1 MLGRSAVSAILT
13 LLAHAFHS
21 SLAPARQGFS
31 LRSAQEDFTEWKMT
45 LMQVGLDDKYRVDAK
60 RIYLSG
66 VQALARLPMLQRERD
81 RAAGLNTAG
90 FISGYR
96 GSPLGMY
103 DHTLWRAKSFLQAHD
118 IAFVPGLNEDLAATA
133 VWGSQQVGLFPGARV
148 DGVFG
153 IWYGKGPGVDRSV
166 DALKHANSAGTSQH
180 GGVLALAGDDH
191 GCQSSTLAHQ
201 SEQVFAAALIPIINP
216 ATLQD
221 YLDLGIYGFALSR
234 YSGCWVGF
242 KAIGETVESSASIYS
257 DHARV
262 EIVLPTDFEMPP
274 GGLNIRWPDPPLEAE
289 KRLFGPKM
297 AAIGAFARANKLDRI
312 VLDGKPARLG
322 IIATGKAYLDLRQ
335 ALADLGISDRDAEA
349 LGLRIYKVAL
359 TWPLEEHGAKRFAE
373 GLQDVLVVEEKRGF
387 IEDQLKRILY
397 NVDAWKRP
405 SVVGKLDEDG
415 APLLPSEGE
424 LTPTIVASAL
434 VARLRR
440 LGHQS
445 PALEQRLA
453 RLEAFERPAEGHAPI
468 SLQRTPYFCSG
479 CPHNTSTKL
488 PEGSRAMAGIGCHGM
503 ALYVPARRTATITH
517 MGAEGANWIGQ
528 APFTSEQHIF
538 QNLGDGTYTH
548 SGLLALRAAAAS
560 GVNITYKILY
570 NDAVAMTG
578 GQPAEGSFTVAQ
590 IAHQVWAE
598 GTKRLAVVSD
608 DPGKYPKNYFPA
620 GVTVHH
626 RREMDQV
633 QRQLRDIKG
642 LTALIYDQTC
652 AAEKRRRRKRG
663 LYPDPP
669 KRVFINDLVCE
680 GCGDCSQTSNC
691 VSVQPLETEFGRKRQ
706 IDQSN
711 CNKDYS
717 CVDGFCPSFVTVHG
731 GKPKRLENTAVDSG
745 QLFADLP
752 LPTLPQLDVPYN
764 ILVTGIGG
772 TGVITIGALLGMAA
786 HLDGRG
792 CSALDFTGLAQKNG
806 AVMSHV
812 RIAAKPEDIASVRIT
827 SGGADLILGC
837 DIVVAA
843 SETALNRV
851 DRGATRAFV
860 NADLQPTAS
869 FVQNPDLDFEMG
881 AMQTTLRDAIGERNL
896 EIIDATAIAAT
907 LMGDSIATNS
917 FMLGFA
923 FQKGAVPL
931 SLEALLRAIE
941 INGAAIEMN
950 KQAFTWGRLAA
961 HDISRVRSVT
971 QFKAR
976 AASPTR
982 ALDEIINL
990 RAKFLSDYQDQ
1001 AYADRYLAAVDKVR
1015 KAETAASLSSS
1026 ELSEAVAKNLF
1037 KLMAYKDE
1045 YEVARLYTDGS
1056 FAKKLSEKFDGEFSL
1071 KFYLAAPIFARR
1083 DKATGRLQKKEFGG
1097 WMIHAFRL
1105 LARLKGLRGTPYDPF
1120 GRTTERKAERKLIE
1134 DYLAMI
1140 EQRMAVM
1147 KAEQIPLLS
1156 RLARI
1161 PETIRGYGHIK
1172 EENITK
1178 AKAEKTRLEAE
1189 LDNSRFAAAAE

>member
-1 MLGRSAVSAILT
+1 
-13 LLAHAFHS
+13 
-21 SLAPARQGFS
+21 
-31 LRSAQEDFTEWKMT
+31 MT
-45 LMQVGLDDKYRVDAK
+45 LMQVGLDDKYRLDAK

-66 VQALARLPMLQRERD
+66 IQALVRLPLLQRERD
-81 RAAGLNTAG
+81 RRQNLNTAG

-103 DHTLWRAKSFLQAHD
+103 DHALWRAKSFLQAHD

-133 VWGSQQVGLFPGARV
+133 VWGSQQVGLFPGAKV

-166 DALKHANSAGTSQH
+166 DALKHANSAGSSRH

-201 SEQVFAAALIPIINP
+201 SEQVFAAALMPILNP

-221 YLDLGIYGFALSR
+221 YLDLGLYGFALSR

-257 DHARV
+257 DPSRV
-262 EIVLPTDFEMPP
+262 EVVRPTDFEMPP
-274 GGLNIRWPDPPLEAE
+274 DGLNIRWPDPPMEQE
-289 KRLFGPKM
+289 RRLFGPKM
-297 AAIGAFARANKLDRI
+297 EAVKAFVRANQLDRI
-312 VLDGKPARLG
+312 VLDAKPARLG
-322 IIATGKAYLDLRQ
+322 IVATGKAYLDLRQ
-335 ALADLGISDRDAEA
+335 AMADLGITDRDAKA

-359 TWPLEEHGAKRFAE
+359 TWPLEEVGAKRFAE

-387 IEDQLKRILY
+387 IEDQLMRILY
-397 NVDAWKRP
+397 NVDAWNRP
-405 SVVGKLDEDG
+405 SVVGKRDESG

-424 LTPTIVASAL
+424 LTPTMVASAL

-440 LGHQS
+440 LGHQT
-445 PALEQRLA
+445 PVLEQRLA
-453 RLEAFERPAEGHAPI
+453 RLEAFEHPANASAPI
-468 SLQRTPYFCSG
+468 ALQRSPFFCSG

-488 PEGSRAMAGIGCHGM
+488 PDGSRAMAGIGCHGM
-503 ALYVPARRTATITH
+503 ALYVPSRRTATITQ
-517 MGAEGANWIGQ
+517 MGGEGANWIGQ
-528 APFTSEQHIF
+528 APFTSEDHIF

-548 SGLLALRAAAAS
+548 SGLLALRAASAS

-578 GQPAEGSFTVAQ
+578 GQPAEGSFTVSQ

-598 GTKRLAVVSD
+598 GTKRLAIVSD
-608 DPGKYPKNYFPA
+608 DPGKYPKNYFPQGA
-620 GVTVHH
+620 SVHH
-626 RREMDQV
+626 RREMDQL
-633 QRQLRDIKG
+633 QRELREVKG
-642 LTALIYDQTC
+642 LSVLIYDQTC

-691 VSVQPLETEFGRKRQ
+691 VSVQPLDTEFGRKRQ

-731 GKPKRLENTAVDSG
+731 GALRRPKTASVDST

-752 LPTLPQLDVPYN
+752 LPPARQLDAPCN

-812 RIAAKPEDIASVRIT
+812 RIAPAPEDISTVRIA

-837 DIVVAA
+837 DIVVSAGT
-843 SETALNRV
+843 TALSRV
-851 DRGATRAFV
+851 ERGVTRAFV

-869 FVQNPDLDFEMG
+869 FVMNPDIDFEIN
-881 AMQTTLRDAIGERNL
+881 AMQSALVDAIGDNNL
-896 EIIDATAIAAT
+896 DIIDATGIAT
-907 LMGDSIATNS
+907 ILMGDSIATNS
-917 FMLGFA
+917 FMLGYA
-923 FQKGAVPL
+923 FQKGTIPL
-931 SLEALLRAIE
+931 SQEAILRAIE

-950 KQAFTWGRLAA
+950 KQAFGWGRLAA

-971 QFKAR
+971 QFRSR
-976 AASPTR
+976 AVTTTR
-982 ALDEIINL
+982 TLDETITY
-990 RAKFLSDYQDQ
+990 RARFLAGYQDA
-1001 AYADRYLAAVDKVR
+1001 AYADRYLATVAKVR
-1015 KAETAASLSSS
+1015 KAEAAAAPSST
-1026 ELSEAVAKNLF
+1026 ELTEAVAKNLF

-1045 YEVARLYTDGS
+1045 YEVARLYADDS
-1056 FAKKLSEKFDGEFSL
+1056 FAKKLGERFEGDFRL
-1071 KFYLAAPIFARR
+1071 KFHLAPPIFARR
-1083 DKATGRLQKKEFGG
+1083 DKATGHLLKKEFGD
-1097 WMIHAFRL
+1097 WMMPAFRL
-1105 LARLKGLRGTPYDPF
+1105 LAKLRFLRGTAWDPF
-1120 GRTTERKAERKLIE
+1120 GRSAERKAERRLIE
-1134 DYLAMI
+1134 DYRAMI
-1140 EQRMAVM
+1140 EPRIASLT
-1147 KAEQIPLLS
+1147 AEQIPHLA
-1156 RLARI
+1156 RLARL
-1161 PETIRGYGHIK
+1161 PEMIRGYGHIK
-1172 EENITK
+1172 EASI
-1178 AKAEKTRLEAE
+1178 AKAAAEKARLEAE
-1189 LDNSRFAAAAE
+1189 VDNNRFAAAAE

>member
-1 MLGRSAVSAILT
+1 MT
-13 LLAHAFHS
+13 LL
-21 SLAPARQGFS
+21 
-31 LRSAQEDFTEWKMT
+31 
-45 LMQVGLDDKYRVDAK
+45 QVGLDDKYRVESR

-66 VQALARLPMLQRERD
+66 VQALVRLPMLQRERD

-103 DHTLWRAKSFLQAHD
+103 DHALWRAKSHLVQHD

-133 VWGSQQVGLFPGARV
+133 VWGSQQVGLFPGAKV

-166 DALKHANSAGTSQH
+166 DALKHANSAGSSRN

-201 SEQVFAAALIPIINP
+201 SEQVMAAALMPILNP

-221 YLDLGIYGFALSR
+221 YLDLGLLGFALSR
-234 YSGCWVGF
+234 FSGCWVGF
-242 KAIGETVESSASIYS
+242 KAISETVESSASIDS
-257 DHARV
+257 DPSRIKVVWPA
-262 EIVLPTDFEMPP
+262 DFEMPP
-274 GGLNIRWPDPPLEAE
+274 DGLNIRWPDPPLDQER
-289 KRLFGPKM
+289 RLFGPKM
-297 AAIGAFARANKLDRI
+297 AAVAAFARANAFDRI

-335 ALADLGISDRDAEA
+335 AMADLGISDRDAEI
-349 LGLRIYKVAL
+349 LGLRLYKVAL
-359 TWPLEEHGAKRFAE
+359 TWPLEERGARRFAE

-387 IEDQLKRILY
+387 IEDQIKRILY
-397 NVDAWKRP
+397 NVEAWHRP
-405 SVVGKLDEDG
+405 SVVGKQDESG

-424 LTPTIVASAL
+424 LNPTLVASAL

-440 LGHQS
+440 LGHHS
-445 PALEQRLA
+445 PVLEQRLA
-453 RLEAFERPAEGHAPI
+453 RLESFELPVNAQAPI
-468 SLQRTPYFCSG
+468 ALQRTPYFCSG
-479 CPHNTSTKL
+479 CPHNSSTKV
-488 PEGSRAMAGIGCHGM
+488 PDGSRAMAGIGCHGM
-503 ALYVPARRTATITH
+503 ALYVPARRTATISH
-517 MGAEGANWIGQ
+517 MGAEGVSWIGQ

-578 GQPAEGSFTVAQ
+578 GQPAEGNFNVAQ

-598 GTKRLAVVSD
+598 GTRRLAIVTD
-608 DPGKYPKNYFPA
+608 DPGKYPKGNYFPQGA
-620 GVTVHH
+620 TVHH
-626 RREMDQV
+626 RRELDAV
-633 QRQLRDIKG
+633 QRELRDIKG
-642 LTALIYDQTC
+642 LTVLIYDQTC

-680 GCGDCSQTSNC
+680 GCGDCSVASNC
-691 VSVQPLETEFGRKRQ
+691 VSVQPLDTEFGRKRQ

-717 CVDGFCPSFVTVHG
+717 CVEGFCPSFVTVHG
-731 GKPKRLENTAVDSG
+731 GTLKRVTTSAVDSG

-752 LPTLPQLDVPYN
+752 LPPARALDAPYN

-812 RIAAKPEDIASVRIT
+812 RIAPRPEDIATVRIT

-837 DIVVAA
+837 DIVVTA
-843 SETALNRV
+843 STGALSRV
-851 DRGATRAFV
+851 ERGVTRAFV

-869 FVQNPDLDFEMG
+869 FVQNPDIDFEET
-881 AMQTTLRDAIGERNL
+881 AMQAALRDAVGERNL
-896 EIIDATAIAAT
+896 DILDATGIAAT

-923 FQKGAVPL
+923 FQKGTIPL
-931 SLEALLRAIE
+931 SLEAILRAIE

-950 KQAFTWGRLAA
+950 QQAFIWGRLAA
-961 HDISRVRSVT
+961 HDMARVRSVL
-971 QFKAR
+971 QFRAR
-976 AASPTR
+976 AASPSRTLDDVISTR
-982 ALDEIINL
+982 AD
-990 RAKFLSDYQDQ
+990 FLTNYQNK
-1001 AYADRYLAAVDKVR
+1001 AYAERYLAVVAKVK
-1015 KAETAASLSSS
+1015 KAEVAVAPSSS
-1026 ELSEAVAKNLF
+1026 ELTEAVAKNLF

-1056 FAKKLSEKFDGEFSL
+1056 FARKLSEKFYGEFSL
-1071 KFYLAAPIFARR
+1071 KFHLAPPIFAAR
-1083 DKATGRLQKKEFGG
+1083 DKVTGHLRKRQYGPWMLRAFGV
-1097 WMIHAFRL
+1097 
-1105 LARLKGLRGTPYDPF
+1105 LARLKFLRGTAFDPF
-1120 GRTTERKAERKLIE
+1120 GRSAERKTERKLIE
-1134 DYLAMI
+1134 DYLAMLDARLAALTP
-1140 EQRMAVM
+1140 EQLA
-1147 KAEQIPLLS
+1147 LLT
-1156 RLARI
+1156 RLARV
-1161 PETIRGYGHIK
+1161 PETIRGFGHVK
-1172 EENITK
+1172 DENIRK
-1178 AKAEKTRLEAE
+1178 AQAERARLEAE

>member
-1 MLGRSAVSAILT
+1 MT
-13 LLAHAFHS
+13 LL
-21 SLAPARQGFS
+21 
-31 LRSAQEDFTEWKMT
+31 
-45 LMQVGLDDKYRVDAK
+45 QVELDDKYRLEAK

-66 VQALARLPMLQRERD
+66 VQALVRLPMLQRQRD
-81 RAAGLNTAG
+81 RASGLSTAG

-103 DHTLWRAKSFLQAHD
+103 DHALWRAKSFLQSQD

-133 VWGSQQVGLFPGARV
+133 VWGSQQVGLFPGAKV

-166 DALKHANSAGTSQH
+166 DALKHANSAGTSRH

-201 SEQVFAAALIPIINP
+201 SEQVFAAALIPVINP

-221 YLDLGIYGFALSR
+221 YLDLGLYGYALSR
-234 YSGCWVGF
+234 YSGCWIGF
-242 KAIGETVESSASIYS
+242 KAIGETVESSASVYS
-257 DHARV
+257 DPARID
-262 EIVLPTDFEMPP
+262 IVMPDDFEMPP
-274 GGLNIRWPDPPLEAE
+274 GGLNIRWPDPPLEQEA
-289 KRLFGPKM
+289 RLFGPKM
-297 AAIGAFARANKLDRI
+297 AAVGAFVRANKLDKI
-312 VLDGKPARLG
+312 VLDSKPARLG
-322 IIATGKAYLDLRQ
+322 IITTGKAYLDLRQ
-335 ALADLGISDRDAEA
+335 ALADLGISERDAQG
-349 LGLRIYKVAL
+349 LGIRIYKVAL
-359 TWPLEEHGAKRFAE
+359 TWPLEEVGAKRFAE

-397 NVDAWKRP
+397 NMDPWSRP
-405 SVVGKLDEDG
+405 SVVGKRDEAG
-415 APLLPSEGE
+415 SPLLPSEGE

-440 LGHQS
+440 LGHNS
-445 PALEQRLA
+445 PVLEQRLA
-453 RLEAFERPAEGHAPI
+453 RLEAFEHPVTAQAPVT
-468 SLQRTPYFCSG
+468 LQRTPYFCSG

-503 ALYVPARRTATITH
+503 ALYVPARRTATITQ
-517 MGAEGANWIGQ
+517 MGGEGANWIGQ

-548 SGLLALRAAAAS
+548 SGLLALRATAAS

-598 GTKRLAVVSD
+598 GVKRLAIVSD
-608 DPGKYPKNYFPA
+608 DPGKYPPSGFFPA
-620 GVTVHH
+620 GATIHH
-626 RREMDQV
+626 RREMDQL
-633 QRQLRDIKG
+633 QRELRETKG
-642 LTALIYDQTC
+642 LTVLIYDQTC

-680 GCGDCSQTSNC
+680 GCGDCSVASNC
-691 VSVQPLETEFGRKRQ
+691 VSVQPLDTEFGRKRQ

-717 CVDGFCPSFVTVHG
+717 CVEGFCPSFVTVHG
-731 GKPKRLENTAVDSG
+731 GKLKRVESSAIDTG

-752 LPTLPQLDVPYN
+752 LPTPPALEAPYN

-786 HLDGRG
+786 HVDGRG
-792 CSALDFTGLAQKNG
+792 CSALDFTGLSQKNG

-812 RIAAKPEDIASVRIT
+812 RIAPTPEDIAAVRIT
-827 SGGADLILGC
+827 TGGADLILGC
-837 DIVVAA
+837 DIVVSTGA
-843 SETALNRV
+843 TALSRV
-851 DRGATRAFV
+851 ERGVTKSFV

-869 FVQNPDLDFEMG
+869 FVQNPDIDFEMG
-881 AMQTTLRDAIGERNL
+881 AMQTALRDAVGERNL
-896 EIIDATAIAAT
+896 DIIDATGIAAT
-907 LMGDSIATNS
+907 LMGDSIATNP

-923 FQKGAVPL
+923 FQKGAIPL
-931 SLEALLRAIE
+931 SLEALMRAIE
-941 INGAAIEMN
+941 INGAAVEMN

-961 HDISRVRSVT
+961 HDMARVRSVI
-971 QFKAR
+971 QFRTR
-976 AASPTR
+976 AAQPVRS
-982 ALDEIINL
+982 LDEVIET
-990 RAKFLSDYQDQ
+990 RAKFLTDYQDQ
-1001 AYADRYLAAVDKVR
+1001 AYADHYRAMVAKAR
-1015 KAETAASLSSS
+1015 KAEAAAAPTST
-1026 ELSEAVAKNLF
+1026 ELTEAVAKNLF

-1056 FAKKLSEKFDGEFSL
+1056 FAKKLSDKFDGGYEL
-1071 KFYLAAPIFARR
+1071 KFYLAPPIFARR
-1083 DKATGRLQKKEFGG
+1083 DPITGHLQKKEYGG
-1097 WMIHAFRL
+1097 WMVGAFRL
-1105 LARLKGLRGTPYDPF
+1105 LARLKFLRGTALDPF
-1120 GRTTERKAERKLIE
+1120 GRTAERKTERKLIE
-1134 DYLAMI
+1134 DYVAMI
-1140 EQRMAVM
+1140 EQRIASLRP
-1147 KAEQIPLLS
+1147 EQIPLLAK
-1156 RLARI
+1156 LARV

-1172 EENITK
+1172 EENIKK
-1178 AKAEKTRLEAE
+1178 ARAEQARLEAE
-1189 LDNSRFAAAAE
+1189 LDNTRFAAAAE

>member
-1 MLGRSAVSAILT
+1 MT
-13 LLAHAFHS
+13 LL
-21 SLAPARQGFS
+21 
-31 LRSAQEDFTEWKMT
+31 
-45 LMQVGLDDKYRVDAK
+45 QVGLDDKYRLEAK

-66 VQALARLPMLQRERD
+66 VQALVRLPMLQRERD
-81 RAAGLNTAG
+81 RVAGLNTAG

-103 DHTLWRAKSFLQAHD
+103 DHALWRAKSFLQSQD

-133 VWGSQQVGLFPGARV
+133 VWGSQQVGLFPGAKV

-166 DALKHANSAGTSQH
+166 DALKHANSAGTARH

-201 SEQVFAAALIPIINP
+201 SEQVFAAALMPIINP

-221 YLDLGIYGFALSR
+221 YLDLGLYGFALSR

-257 DHARV
+257 DPSRID
-262 EIVLPTDFEMPP
+262 IVLPTDFEMPP

-289 KRLFGPKM
+289 RRLFGPKM
-297 AAIGAFARANKLDRI
+297 AAVAAFARANRLDRI

-335 ALADLGISDRDAEA
+335 ALADLGITDRDAEA

-359 TWPLEEHGAKRFAE
+359 TWPLEETSARQFAE

-397 NVDAWKRP
+397 NVDASKRP
-405 SVVGKLDEDG
+405 MVVGKQDETG
-415 APLLPSEGE
+415 AQLLPSSGE
-424 LTPTIVASAL
+424 LTPTMVASAL

-445 PALEQRLA
+445 PMLEQRLA
-453 RLEAFERPAEGHAPI
+453 RLEAFEHPAATHAPI
-468 SLQRTPYFCSG
+468 ALQRTPFFCSG
-479 CPHNTSTKL
+479 CPHNSSTKI
-488 PEGSRAMAGIGCHGM
+488 PDGSRAMAGIGCHGM
-503 ALYVPARRTATITH
+503 ALYVPSRRTDTITQ
-517 MGAEGANWIGQ
+517 MGGEGANWIGQ
-528 APFTSEQHIF
+528 APFTTESHIF

-578 GQPAEGSFTVAQ
+578 GQPAEGSFNAAQ

-598 GTKRLAVVSD
+598 GVKRLVIVSD
-608 DPGKYPKNYFPA
+608 DPGKYPPGDYFPQGA
-620 GVTVHH
+620 TVHH
-626 RREMDQV
+626 RRELDQL
-633 QRQLRDIKG
+633 QRELREIKG
-642 LTALIYDQTC
+642 LTVLIYDQTC

-680 GCGDCSQTSNC
+680 GCGDCSVASNC
-691 VSVQPLETEFGRKRQ
+691 VSVQPLDTEFGRKRQ

-717 CVDGFCPSFVTVHG
+717 CVEGFCPSFVTVHG
-731 GKPKRLENTAVDSG
+731 GKLKKIETNAVDSG

-752 LPTLPQLDVPYN
+752 LPQAPALDRPYN

-792 CSALDFTGLAQKNG
+792 CSALDFTGLSQKNG

-812 RIAAKPEDIASVRIT
+812 RIAPTPEDIATVRIT
-827 SGGADLILGC
+827 TGGSDLILGC
-837 DIVVAA
+837 DIVVSV
-843 SETALNRV
+843 SETALSRV
-851 DRGATRAFV
+851 ERGVTRAFV

-881 AMQTTLRDAIGERNL
+881 AMQIALRDAIGERNL
-896 EIIDATAIAAT
+896 DIIDATGIAAT
-907 LMGDSIATNS
+907 LMGDSIATNA
-917 FMLGFA
+917 FLLGFA
-923 FQKGAVPL
+923 FQKGAIPL
-931 SLEALLRAIE
+931 SLEAILRAIE

-961 HDISRVRSVT
+961 HDINRVRQVI
-971 QFKAR
+971 QFRSRPA
-976 AASPTR
+976 AASRT
-982 ALDEIINL
+982 LDEQIAY

-1001 AYADRYLAAVDKVR
+1001 AYAERYLAAVDRVR
-1015 KAETAASLSSS
+1015 KAETTAAPSST
-1026 ELSEAVAKNLF
+1026 ELTEAVAKNLF

-1056 FAKKLSEKFDGEFSL
+1056 FAGKLAEKFDGDVRL
-1071 KFYLAAPIFARR
+1071 KFHLAPPIFATR
-1083 DKATGRLQKKEFGG
+1083 DQAGHLRKQEYGG
-1097 WMIHAFRL
+1097 WMLHAFRL
-1105 LARLKGLRGTPYDPF
+1105 LARLKFLRGTAFDPF
-1120 GRTTERKAERKLIE
+1120 ARTAERKAERKLIA

-1140 EQRMAVM
+1140 DQHTAALGPER
-1147 KAEQIPLLS
+1147 IPLLAK
-1156 RLARI
+1156 LARI
-1161 PETIRGYGHIK
+1161 PEMIRGYGHVKDEAI
-1172 EENITK
+1172 
-1178 AKAEKTRLEAE
+1178 AKAAVEKVRLEAE
-1189 LDNSRFAAAAE
+1189 LDNARFAAAAE

>member
-1 MLGRSAVSAILT
+1 MT
-13 LLAHAFHS
+13 LL
-21 SLAPARQGFS
+21 
-31 LRSAQEDFTEWKMT
+31 
-45 LMQVGLDDKYRVDAK
+45 QVGLDDKYRLEAK

-66 VQALARLPMLQRERD
+66 VQALVRLPMLQRERD

-103 DHTLWRAKSFLQAHD
+103 DHALWRAKSFLQAQD

-133 VWGSQQVGLFPGARV
+133 VWGSQQVGLFPGVKV

-166 DALKHANSAGTSQH
+166 DALKHANSAGTSRH

-201 SEQVFAAALIPIINP
+201 SEQVFAAALMPIINP

-242 KAIGETVESSASIYS
+242 KAIGETVESSASVYS
-257 DHARV
+257 DVSRV
-262 EIVLPTDFEMPP
+262 NVVLPTDFEMPP
-274 GGLNIRWPDPPLEAE
+274 GGLNIRWPDPPMEQE

-297 AAIGAFARANKLDRI
+297 EAIGAFVRANKLDKI
-312 VLDGKPARLG
+312 VLDAKPARLG
-322 IIATGKAYLDLRQ
+322 IITTGKAYLDLRQ
-335 ALADLGISDRDAEA
+335 ALADLGISDRDAQA

-359 TWPLEEHGAKRFAE
+359 TWPLEEQGAKRFAE

-397 NVDAWKRP
+397 NMDAWNRP
-405 SVVGKLDEDG
+405 TIAGKHDEAG
-415 APLLPSEGE
+415 NQLLPSEGE

-434 VARLRR
+434 LARLRR
-440 LGHQS
+440 LGHNS
-445 PALEQRLA
+445 PVLEQRLA
-453 RLEAFERPAEGHAPI
+453 RLEAFEHPATAQAPI
-468 SLQRTPYFCSG
+468 TLQRTPFFCSG
-479 CPHNTSTKL
+479 CPHNTSTKI

-503 ALYVPARRTATITH
+503 ALSVPARRTATITH
-517 MGAEGANWIGQ
+517 MGAEGAHWIGQ

-578 GQPAEGSFTVAQ
+578 GQPAEGSFTVSQ

-598 GTKRLAVVSD
+598 GVKRLVIVSD
-608 DPGKYPKNYFPA
+608 DPNKYPPSGYFPPGA
-620 GVTVHH
+620 SVHH
-626 RREMDQV
+626 RRDMDQL
-633 QRQLRDIKG
+633 QRELREIKG
-642 LTALIYDQTC
+642 LTVLIYDQTC

-680 GCGDCSQTSNC
+680 GCGDCSQASNC
-691 VSVQPLETEFGRKRQ
+691 VSVQPLDTEFGRKRQ

-717 CVDGFCPSFVTVHG
+717 CVEGFCPSFVTVHG
-731 GKPKRLENTAVDSG
+731 GKLKRVETSAIDSG

-752 LPTLPQLDVPYN
+752 QPPTPTLDAPYN

-786 HLDGRG
+786 HVDGRG
-792 CSALDFTGLAQKNG
+792 CSALDFTGLSQKNG

-812 RIAAKPEDIASVRIT
+812 RIAPTPEDIAAVRIT
-827 SGGADLILGC
+827 TGGADLILGC
-837 DIVVAA
+837 DIVVSTSA
-843 SETALNRV
+843 TALSRV
-851 DRGATRAFV
+851 ERGVTKAFV

-869 FVQNPDLDFEMG
+869 FVQNPDIDFDLG
-881 AMQTTLRDAIGERNL
+881 AMHTTLRDAIGERNL
-896 EIIDATAIAAT
+896 DVLDATGIAAT

-923 FQKGAVPL
+923 FQKGAIPL
-931 SLEALLRAIE
+931 SLDAIMRAIE
-941 INGAAIEMN
+941 INGAAVEMN

-961 HDISRVRSVT
+961 HDMSRVRSVI
-971 QFKAR
+971 QFRSRAGAQ
-976 AASPTR
+976 AASTV
-982 ALDEIINL
+982 DETIDA
-990 RAKFLSDYQDQ
+990 RAKFLADYQDK
-1001 AYADRYLAAVDKVR
+1001 AYAARYLAAVDKAR
-1015 KAETAASLSSS
+1015 KAEAAAAPGST

-1056 FAKKLSEKFDGEFSL
+1056 FAKKLAEKFDGDYQL
-1071 KFYLAAPIFARR
+1071 KFYLAPPIFARR
-1083 DKATGRLQKKEFGG
+1083 DEATGRLQKKEYGG
-1097 WMIHAFRL
+1097 WMIHAFRV
-1105 LARLKGLRGTPYDPF
+1105 LARLKFLRGTAFDPF
-1120 GRTTERKAERKLIE
+1120 GRTAERKTERKLIE
-1134 DYLAMI
+1134 EYVAMLDQRLAGL
-1140 EQRMAVM
+1140 
-1147 KAEQIPLLS
+1147 KPEQISLLAK
-1156 RLARI
+1156 LARI

-1172 EENITK
+1172 EESIRK
-1178 AKAEKTRLEAE
+1178 ARAEQARFEAE
-1189 LDNSRFAAAAE
+1189 LENNRFAAAAE

>member
-1 MLGRSAVSAILT
+1 
-13 LLAHAFHS
+13 
-21 SLAPARQGFS
+21 
-31 LRSAQEDFTEWKMT
+31 MT
-45 LMQVGLDDKYRVDAK
+45 LMQVGLDDKYRLDAK

-66 VQALARLPMLQRERD
+66 IQALVRLPLLQRERD
-81 RAAGLNTAG
+81 RLQNLNTAG

-103 DHTLWRAKSFLQAHD
+103 DHALWRAKSFLQAHD
-118 IAFVPGLNEDLAATA
+118 VAFVPGLNEDLAATA
-133 VWGSQQVGLFPGARV
+133 VWGSQQVGLFPGAKV

-166 DALKHANSAGTSQH
+166 DALKHANSAGSSRH

-201 SEQVFAAALIPIINP
+201 SEQVFAAALMPILNP

-221 YLDLGIYGFALSR
+221 YLDLGLYGFALSR

-242 KAIGETVESSASIYS
+242 KAIGETVESSASILS
-257 DHARV
+257 DPSRV
-262 EIVLPTDFEMPP
+262 EVVRPTDFEMPP
-274 GGLNIRWPDPPLEAE
+274 DGLNIRWPDPPMEQE
-289 KRLFGPKM
+289 RRLFGPKM
-297 AAIGAFARANKLDRI
+297 EAVKAFVRANQLDRI
-312 VLDGKPARLG
+312 VLDAKPARLG
-322 IIATGKAYLDLRQ
+322 IVATGKAYLDLRQ
-335 ALADLGISDRDAEA
+335 AMADLGITDRDARA

-359 TWPLEEHGAKRFAE
+359 TWPLEEVGAKRFAE

-387 IEDQLKRILY
+387 IEDQLMRILY
-397 NVDAWKRP
+397 NVDAWNRP
-405 SVVGKLDEDG
+405 SVVGKRDESG

-424 LTPTIVASAL
+424 LTPTMVASAL
-434 VARLRR
+434 LARLRR

-445 PALEQRLA
+445 PVLEQRLA
-453 RLEAFERPAEGHAPI
+453 RLETFEHPANASAPI
-468 SLQRTPYFCSG
+468 ALQRSPFFCSG

-488 PEGSRAMAGIGCHGM
+488 PDGSRAMAGIGCHGM
-503 ALYVPARRTATITH
+503 ALYVPSRRTETITQ
-517 MGAEGANWIGQ
+517 MGGEGTNWIGQ
-528 APFTSEQHIF
+528 APFTNEDHIF

-548 SGLLALRAAAAS
+548 SGLLALRAASAS

-578 GQPAEGSFTVAQ
+578 GQPAEGSFTVSQ

-598 GTKRLAVVSD
+598 GTKRLAIVSD
-608 DPGKYPKNYFPA
+608 DPGKYPKNHFPEGA
-620 GVTVHH
+620 SVHH
-626 RREMDQV
+626 RREMDQL
-633 QRQLRDIKG
+633 QRELREVKG
-642 LTALIYDQTC
+642 LSVLIYDQTC

-691 VSVQPLETEFGRKRQ
+691 VSVQPLDTEFGRKRQ

-731 GKPKRLENTAVDSG
+731 GTLRRPKTSSVDST

-752 LPTLPQLDVPYN
+752 LPPARQLDAPYN

-812 RIAAKPEDIASVRIT
+812 RIAPAPEDISTVRIA

-837 DIVVAA
+837 DIVVSAGT
-843 SETALNRV
+843 TALSRV
-851 DRGATRAFV
+851 ERGVTRAFV
-860 NADLQPTAS
+860 NADLRPTAS
-869 FVQNPDLDFEMG
+869 FVMNPDIDFEIN
-881 AMQTTLRDAIGERNL
+881 AMQSALVDAIGDNNL
-896 EIIDATAIAAT
+896 DVIDATGIATT

-917 FMLGFA
+917 FMLGYA
-923 FQKGAVPL
+923 FQKGTIPL
-931 SLEALLRAIE
+931 SLEAILRAIE

-950 KQAFTWGRLAA
+950 KQAFGWGRLAA

-971 QFKAR
+971 QFRSR
-976 AASPTR
+976 AVTTTR
-982 ALDEIINL
+982 TLDETITY
-990 RAKFLSDYQDQ
+990 RAQFLTGYQDA
-1001 AYADRYLAAVDKVR
+1001 AYADRYLATVAKVR
-1015 KAETAASLSSS
+1015 QAEAVVSPSST
-1026 ELSEAVAKNLF
+1026 ELTEAVAKNLF

-1045 YEVARLYTDGS
+1045 YEVVRLYTDEA
-1056 FAKKLSEKFDGEFSL
+1056 FARKLGEKFEGDFRL
-1071 KFYLAAPIFARR
+1071 KFYLAPPIFARR
-1083 DKATGRLQKKEFGG
+1083 DKATGRLLKKEYGG

-1105 LARLKGLRGTPYDPF
+1105 LAWFKFLRGTAYDPF
-1120 GRTTERKAERKLIE
+1120 GYAADRRSERKLID
-1134 DYLAMI
+1134 DYRAMI
-1140 EQRMAVM
+1140 EQRIAGLT
-1147 KAEQIPLLS
+1147 AEQIPQLA
-1156 RLARI
+1156 RLARL
-1161 PETIRGYGHIK
+1161 PEMIRGYGHIK
-1172 EENITK
+1172 EASI
-1178 AKAEKTRLEAE
+1178 AKAAAEKARLEAE
-1189 LDNSRFAAAAE
+1189 VDNTRFAAAAE

>member
-1 MLGRSAVSAILT
+1 MT
-13 LLAHAFHS
+13 LL
-21 SLAPARQGFS
+21 
-31 LRSAQEDFTEWKMT
+31 
-45 LMQVGLDDKYRVDAK
+45 QVGLDDKYRLEAK

-66 VQALARLPMLQRERD
+66 VQALVRLPMLQRERD
-81 RAAGLNTAG
+81 RASGLNTAG

-103 DHTLWRAKSFLQAHD
+103 DHALWRAKSFLQSHD

-133 VWGSQQVGLFPGARV
+133 VWGSQQVGLFPGAKV

-166 DALKHANSAGTSQH
+166 DVLKHANSAGSSRH

-201 SEQVFAAALIPIINP
+201 SEQVFAAALMPIINP

-221 YLDLGIYGFALSR
+221 YLDLGPYGFALSR
-234 YSGCWVGF
+234 FSGCWVGF
-242 KAIGETVESSASIYS
+242 KAIGETVESSASVYG
-257 DHARV
+257 HPARV
-262 EIVLPTDFEMPP
+262 KIVWPADFEMPP
-274 GGLNIRWPDPPLEAE
+274 GGLNIRWPDPPMEQE
-289 KRLFGPKM
+289 KRVFGPKLQ
-297 AAIGAFARANKLDRI
+297 AVGAFARANKLDKI
-312 VLDGKPARLG
+312 VLDSKPARLG
-322 IIATGKAYLDLRQ
+322 IITTGKAYLDLRQ
-335 ALADLGISDRDAEA
+335 ALADLGIAERDAQA

-359 TWPLEEHGAKRFAE
+359 TWPLEEEGAKRFAE
-373 GLQDVLVVEEKRGF
+373 GLQDVLVVEEKRAF

-397 NVDAWKRP
+397 HVDAWKRP
-405 SVVGKLDEDG
+405 SIVGKRDEAG
-415 APLLPSEGE
+415 NPLLPSEGE
-424 LTPTIVASAL
+424 LTPTTVASAL

-440 LGHQS
+440 LGHNS
-445 PALEQRLA
+445 PLLEQRLA
-453 RLEAFERPAEGHAPI
+453 RLEAFEHPAPAQTPI

-479 CPHNTSTKL
+479 CPHNTSTRI

-503 ALYVPARRTATITH
+503 TLSMPSRRTATITH
-517 MGAEGANWIGQ
+517 MGGEGANWIGQ

-578 GQPAEGSFTVAQ
+578 GQPPEGSFTVSQ
-590 IAHQVWAE
+590 IAHQVSAE
-598 GTKRLAVVSD
+598 GVQRLAIVSD
-608 DPGKYPKNYFPA
+608 DPGKYPPTGYFPPPA
-620 GVTVHH
+620 TVHH
-626 RREMDQV
+626 RREMDRL
-633 QRQLRDIKG
+633 QRELRETKG
-642 LTALIYDQTC
+642 LTVLIYDQTC

-669 KRVFINDLVCE
+669 KRAFINDLVCE
-680 GCGDCSQTSNC
+680 GCGDCSQASNC
-691 VSVQPLETEFGRKRQ
+691 VAVQPLETEFGRKRQ

-711 CNKDYS
+711 CNKDFS

-731 GKPKRLENTAVDSG
+731 GKLKRVENSAIDSG
-745 QLFADLP
+745 ELFADLP
-752 LPTLPQLDVPYN
+752 MPPAPRLDAPYN

-786 HLDGRG
+786 HVDGRG
-792 CSALDFTGLAQKNG
+792 CSALDFTGLSQKNG

-812 RIAAKPEDIASVRIT
+812 RIAPQPDDIAAVRIA

-837 DIVVAA
+837 DIVV
-843 SETALNRV
+843 STSPTALSRV
-851 DRGATRAFV
+851 DRGVSKAYV

-869 FVQNPDLDFEMG
+869 FVQNPDIDFGMS

-896 EIIDATAIAAT
+896 DIFDATGIASA
-907 LMGDSIATNS
+907 LMGDSIATNP

-923 FQKGAVPL
+923 FQKGAIPL
-931 SLEALLRAIE
+931 SLAAIMRAIE
-941 INGAAIEMN
+941 INGAAVDMN

-961 HDISRVRSVT
+961 HDMARVRSVIQFRTRAT
-971 QFKAR
+971 QPA
-976 AASPTR
+976 R
-982 ALDEIINL
+982 ALDEIIDH
-990 RAKFLSDYQDQ
+990 RAKFLTDYQDR
-1001 AYADRYLAAVDKVR
+1001 AYAERYLAAVRKVR
-1015 KAETAASLSSS
+1015 TAETAAGSGSA
-1026 ELSEAVAKNLF
+1026 ELTEAVAKNLF

-1056 FAKKLSEKFDGEFSL
+1056 FAKKLAEKFDGDFQL
-1071 KFYLAAPIFARR
+1071 KFYLAPPVFARR
-1083 DKATGRLQKKEFGG
+1083 DKATGHLQKKEYGG
-1097 WMIHAFRL
+1097 RMIHAFRL
-1105 LARLKGLRGTPYDPF
+1105 LARLKFLRGTAFDPF
-1120 GRTTERKAERKLIE
+1120 GRSEERRTERKLIK

-1140 EQRMAVM
+1140 EQRVADLRP
-1147 KAEQIPLLS
+1147 EQIPPLAK
-1156 RLARI
+1156 LARL

-1172 EENITK
+1172 DASI
-1178 AKAEKTRLEAE
+1178 AKAMAEKARLEAE
-1189 LDNSRFAAAAE
+1189 LENTRFAAAAE